1 MLKYFLKSYFL
12 SAQREVKPT
21 DSLQTENIPTNKIN
35 QFFKKIKFYSK
46 VLHWICVF
54 NLIDRIQLKLYTVI

>member
-1 MLKYFLKSYFL
+1 LTFEDDKILKYFLKSYFL

-35 QFFKKIKFYSK
+35 QFLKKQSFIVKYYTGFVY
-46 VLHWICVF
+46 
-54 NLIDRIQLKLYTVI
+54 LIS